1 MVDSNELLSRRI
13 GKPEQFTLKEERAFE
28 VANNLFWG
36 AVITALAKNSYIM
49 CTSAKQLWDALNEKF
64 GVSDASSKMYIMEQ
78 LFDYKMVDNHL
89 VVE

>member
-1 MVDSNELLSRRI
+1 
-13 GKPEQFTLKEERAFE
+13 
-28 VANNLFWG
+28 
-36 AVITALAKNSYIM
+36 VITALAKNSYIM